1 VCGLPIR
8 KRSRAPS
15 PVQPAASGDYEQLAM
30 ICHRVLVMRFGRV
43 TAELSGEQL
52 TETGIAHA
60 AHLAEADIA

>member
-1 VCGLPIR
+1 
-8 KRSRAPS
+8 
-15 PVQPAASGDYEQLAM
+15 VQPAASGDYEQLAM